1 MYHFDVDKNVLVV
14 TAQCQCS
21 GDVDLET
28 DTLPCSSLASNNV
41 LLPEIATTTLATT
54 GRNIFR
60 EQRSG
65 VEHLIRLIEFATLWN
80 DGLAWKLLL
89 QYIAFNAARIILP
102 WLLPLTSLELRY
114 CHMYKRISGG
124 VIFLLCAGFLISFL
138 VWQPMLPETTFNELK
153 IISRLSATDLF
164 IIFRAFA

>member
-1 MYHFDVDKNVLVV
+1 MERRFSIDRICN
-14 TAQCQCS
+14 T
-21 GDVDLET
+21 LERW
-28 DTLPCSSLASNNV
+28 LGV
-41 LLPEIATTTLATT
+41 EIAP
-54 GRNIFR
+54 
-60 EQRSG
+60 S
-65 VEHLIRLIEFATLWN
+65 V
-80 DGLAWKLLL
+80 
-89 QYIAFNAARIILP
+89 YAFNAARIILP

-164 IIFRAFA
+164 IIFAGIRLMDLPDRYFYECKELCKNRTHSKLQSTKQKTL